1 MPAIICCDLSA
12 SCGRSQTDCA
22 RSIRS
27 NAEHCIHNTRA
38 LPDTRTTIS
47 KMINAISS
55 ALFSAEKTTRPMSS
69 ATGRVINGAV
79 NLTGVASS
87 ETPAVNPNQMKHT

>member
-1 MPAIICCDLSA
+1 
-12 SCGRSQTDCA
+12 
-22 RSIRS
+22 
-27 NAEHCIHNTRA
+27 
-38 LPDTRTTIS
+38 
-47 KMINAISS
+47 
-55 ALFSAEKTTRPMSS
+55 MSS